1 MNPQSAF
8 ALALASI
15 FTFIYLSFF
24 TFYTLNITGLLIAES
39 NIIYYFPL
47 IIWGIAFVYLLN
59 PFPIF
64 NFEGRIFFFKQLL
77 MAFLS
82 PFFLV
87 QFNVIW
93 IIDQFIS
100 MILPFSDITY
110 TFCYYINVNLDD
122 PNSTVCDSYLHT
134 AEYFGILIFL
144 IRMIQSIRVCIKN

>member
-1 MNPQSAF
+1 MTPQSTF

-24 TFYTLNITGLLIAES
+24 IFYTLKLTGLLITEQQV
-39 NIIYYFPL
+39 IYYFPL
-47 IIWGIAFVYLLN
+47 IIWGIAFIYLLN
-59 PFPIF
+59 PLPIF

-93 IIDQFIS
+93 IIEQFVS

-110 TFCYYINVNLDD
+110 TFCYYINFNLSDSK
-122 PNSTVCDSYLHT
+122 STVCDSYLH
-134 AEYFGILIFL
+134 
-144 IRMIQSIRVCIKN
+144 